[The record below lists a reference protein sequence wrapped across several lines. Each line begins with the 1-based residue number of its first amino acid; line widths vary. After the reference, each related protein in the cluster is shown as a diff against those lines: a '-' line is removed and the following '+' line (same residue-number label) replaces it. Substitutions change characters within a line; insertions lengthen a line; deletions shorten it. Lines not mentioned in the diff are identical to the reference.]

1 MKNAPDFSYN
11 ITDDRRPQVLLI
23 GNGLE
28 RGCKP
33 TNPDPKGVNEQLSW
47 DELVA
52 AVSVDGCISL
62 SDDEKKHFPFPLM
75 YSILSVKNPAPSIL
89 SNQMINEEENRLKS
103 AMSRLSQ
110 SSTRRLDMLKTLGAD
125 HILTTN
131 YSYGLEQAFFCGK
144 DFFNPR
150 VRSKY
155 RFNLNPETKDGKPL
169 REVNYRMHTGYLAQN
184 ENGSPVGLWH
194 IHGECSVP
202 RGVVLGHDRYGRILS
217 RIEKICDSQNY
228 AAISKKPD
236 CVTIKSWPELF
247 LYGDIYI
254 VGFGFHHS
262 EFDLWWLM
270 KRKQRERM
278 GTGQVYF
285 YEQPNAAS
293 LIQKMMLAHG
303 AKLPDVGAAAGD
315 YDDFYRKAFDDIAE
329 RIKKR
334 KA

>member
-47 DELVA
+47 DKLVA

-75 YSILSVKNPAPSIL
+75 YSILSVKNPAPSML

-103 AMSRLSQ
+103 AMNRLSQ

-125 HILTTN
+125 HILSTN

-150 VRSKY
+150 VR
-155 RFNLNPETKDGKPL
+155 TK
-169 REVNYRMHTGYLAQN
+169 RWQAIT
-184 ENGSPVGLWH
+184 
-194 IHGECSVP
+194 
-202 RGVVLGHDRYGRILS
+202 RGQLP
-217 RIEKICDSQNY
+217 Y
-228 AAISKKPD
+228 AHRVS
-236 CVTIKSWPELF
+236 CT
-247 LYGDIYI
+247 
-254 VGFGFHHS
+254 
-262 EFDLWWLM
+262 
-270 KRKQRERM
+270 KRKRQSGRLVAHSRRM
-278 GTGQVYF
+278 FGS
-285 YEQPNAAS
+285 ARRCIRS
-293 LIQKMMLAHG
+293 
-303 AKLPDVGAAAGD
+303 
-315 YDDFYRKAFDDIAE
+315 
-329 RIKKR
+329 
-334 KA
+334 